1 MLSESD
7 YLPGW
12 EEKTSD
18 CVGESQTA
26 LPGEKSQAAIP
37 GEKNPTALPGEK
49 NQAALPG
56 EKTEENNDYG
66 SERVCEDIPF
76 TFPAQHQNRQPG
88 FEYVMNPRPISERPD
103 TGRRLEGKVA
113 VITGGDSGIGR
124 AVAYDFVK
132 EGASVVLVYYDEETD
147 AQETK
152 ARIAELGGTCLLLRG
167 DLRDRDFIRGCI
179 DRTMEEFGRID
190 VLVNN
195 HAVQFLQRS
204 ILDISPEQ
212 LNFVFQNNVISFFY
226 LIQAALP
233 HMKRG
238 ASIINTTSVTAYQ
251 GNKDLID
258 YSAAKGAIVALTRS
272 LALSLADQ
280 GIRVNGVA
288 PGPIW
293 TPLIPASFSAEE
305 VTTFGRKT
313 SEVPMKRAG
322 QPCEVSPCYVF
333 LASDDSSYMTG
344 QVLHPNGGTIVGS

>member
-1 MLSESD
+1 MLSDSD
-7 YLPGW
+7 YIRGW
-12 EEKTSD
+12 EEKDCTAAPAVGSVEPVSDVGSAAGDSTSD
-18 CVGESQTA
+18 DNGDVETEQTD
-26 LPGEKSQAAIP
+26 
-37 GEKNPTALPGEK
+37 
-49 NQAALPG
+49 
-56 EKTEENNDYG
+56 NDYG
-66 SERVCEDIPF
+66 SERFCENVQY
-76 TFPAQHQNRQPG
+76 TFPPQHQSRQPG
-88 FEYVMNPRPISERPD
+88 FEYIMNPRPISERST
-103 TGRRLEGKVA
+103 TGRKLEGKVSL
-113 VITGGDSGIGR
+113 ITGGDSGIGR

-132 EGASVVLVYYDEETD
+132 EGTSVALVYYDEETD

-152 ARIAELGGTCLLLRG
+152 ARIEELGGNCLLLRG
-167 DLRDRDFIRGCI
+167 DLRSRDFVQSCV
-179 DRTMEEFGRID
+179 DRTMEEFGRLD

-212 LNFVFQNNVISFFY
+212 LDFVFQNNVISFFY

-233 HMKRG
+233 HMKKG

-258 YSAAKGAIVALTRS
+258 YSATKGAIVALTRS

-322 QPCEVSPCYVF
+322 QPCEVSPSYVF
-333 LASDDSSYMTG
+333 LASDDASYMTG
-344 QVLHPNGGTIVGS
+344 QVLHPNGGTIVGA